1 VVVRNRNGIRN
12 WPLIALILGG
22 ISIAFSPIFV
32 RLSLVGPVTT
42 AFWRLSLALIP
53 LLALFRFRTNGFESQ
68 KQPRLA
74 SEYMLAALPGV
85 FLAGDLA
92 LWHVSLHKTSVAN
105 ATLLANMAPIFVTVG
120 SWLIFRQPVKRVFLA
135 GLALSI
141 GGVVVLKGGLS
152 AMGDGHILGDM
163 LALSASAFYAG
174 YIMMLGWTRKRFQ
187 STAIMLCSTISAAA
201 CTFPIARSLEKD
213 FFPPSFMG
221 WAILFGLAWMSQA
234 AGQSL
239 ITYALGWLPAAFS
252 SLTLLIQPV
261 IAAVIAWVLLGE
273 GLSASQIAGGLI
285 VLAGIVLARRG

>member
-1 VVVRNRNGIRN
+1 VVVRNRNRTHN

-22 ISIAFSPIFV
+22 ISIACSPIFV

-42 AFWRLSLALIP
+42 AFWRLALALIP
-53 LLALFRFRTNGFESQ
+53 LLALFRFRTEGFESQ
-68 KQPRLA
+68 KQPRLM
-74 SEYMLAALPGV
+74 SEYMLAAMPGV
-85 FLAGDLA
+85 FLAADLA
-92 LWHVSLHKTSVAN
+92 LWHVSLHMTSVAN

-141 GGVVVLKGGLS
+141 GGVVVLKGGFS
-152 AMGDGHILGDM
+152 AMDGHILGDA

-174 YIMMLGWTRKRFQ
+174 YIMMVGWTRKRFQ
-187 STAIMLCSTISAAA
+187 SSAIMLCSTISAAV
-201 CTFPIARSLEKD
+201 CTLPIARTFEKD

-273 GLSASQIAGGLI
+273 ALSASQIAGGLI